1 MRMEYKAKIFRTK
14 FFLPTFPRM
23 PLFFYF
29 NITKEEKKRNLKR
42 YYGNYE
48 IIRIRNSKR
57 ENFYRKY
64 RILSTLRSLGNSTN

>member
-1 MRMEYKAKIFRTK
+1 MEYKAKIFRTK
-14 FFLPTFPRM
+14 FFFLPTFPRM
-23 PLFFYF
+23 QLFFCF
-29 NITKEEKKRNLKR
+29 NITKKGKKRNLKR

-64 RILSTLRSLGNSTN
+64 EFYPLYVRSVAI